1 MNKVKQIKKNVQRS
15 IIAIMAMILIVG
27 SFDLTV
33 IHAAN
38 RVTTGDRISY
48 STNATNAEGRTF
60 WSEYTDHIYVDGEI
74 AFCVEPGQLVDSNAN
89 YSSSQYSIS
98 QRKRIEDIAY
108 VGWELSNK
116 TDEDYLATQYMI
128 WEVLGTR
135 INSTSYSGYSAKK
148 RQIQNKID
156 LLLNT
161 DPSFTGETFSI
172 KVGESITL
180 TDTNGVFNNYSLSSK
195 STGITVSKSG
205 NRLTI
210 TASASA
216 PENATVRYQLVRK
229 EFVGTTMLYSA
240 VNSQDVITAKSED
253 PGHIVIRLNVE
264 KYGNLKIAKQD
275 EDGTYVPDTSF
286 KVSANADM
294 SDPIGTYTTG
304 SDGTVTINDL
314 TPDTYYVQETAVP
327 DHLVLDPTV
336 HSITVQANQTATFT
350 ARNNW
355 KKGRVLIRKTD
366 QDSGKQV
373 AGAVYAIYD
382 ADDDQEVAR
391 LTTLADG
398 YATSDYLRF
407 GSYYVKEVIAP
418 DGYIL
423 NDTKYP
429 VTITENEQKIEV
441 SGVDERVRGS
451 IRIEKVDSV
460 TGDIAQG
467 DATLVGA
474 KYGLY
479 AREAILDPAD
489 QAVIYEEDARI
500 AELTIDEE
508 RQASIDDLYL
518 GTYYLKE
525 IEPSEGYT
533 LDETEYDVELAYQ
546 GQTTATVTIDQT
558 VKERVK
564 AQAFQI
570 IKVSSNEAGEAENLQ
585 GAEFTIKLKSDVERY
600 GSWEAAPIA
609 KNAQG
614 NEAAVLVTDENGQA
628 VSEELPYGEYI
639 VRETKTPDD
648 KYPVADFTVIIDEDS
663 REPQPWRVFN
673 DTTFEAALK
682 LVKLDAESGKT
693 VQLAKTSFKIK
704 DLDTNEYVGYWEW
717 FPLPHYVDSWTTTEE
732 GTVHTGNLLKA
743 GEYQLE
749 EITAPNG
756 YVLNKE
762 PVKFQVSTNT
772 AYETLP
778 DGQTPLITVEMSDV
792 SVKGRIRIEKHGEV
806 LTGFENGQFVYEER
820 ALAGMRAEVVA
831 AEDILDPSNDGSV
844 LIEAGTVVDTVTT
857 DEGGEALSKELPL
870 GTYEIR
876 EVRAPDGYVLSDEVK
891 TVELTYEDQE
901 TAVVY
906 SEVQTITNERQK
918 VKVTATK
925 QDADTQEY
933 LAGAQISL
941 YANRKVYNYDG
952 EVILQPNDR
961 IATAVT
967 NADGEAVFDIDLPLD
982 LTPEYATDPL
992 TDEDFSIAY
1001 EDGIRYEGDLNALW
1015 YVQETKAPV
1024 GYTSGV
1030 TVRYL
1035 FDTTYTDQD
1044 QPMQEFT
1051 FAFQNEKSKVE
1062 ITKTDITGE
1071 KELPGAHLQV
1081 LDANGQVVDEWVS
1094 GEGAHRIEGLIV
1106 GESYQLKETIA
1117 PDGYAVTDAITFTVQ
1132 DTSEIQQV
1140 VMKDE
1145 LTHIQVLK
1153 VDEEGDPFAGN
1164 ELAIVDADGNIIE
1177 QWTSTEEAHDV
1188 YGLIGGA
1195 TYTLKEISP
1204 ADGYTV
1210 AKEIT
1215 FTVPTTLHEPITI
1228 TMSNE
1233 PTEMLFSK
1241 VDATGKTELPGATLQ
1256 VIEKTSGIVVDEW
1269 VSGETPHRIQHLVEG
1284 NEYILKEISAPYGY
1298 EVAESITFVAED
1310 GNTVTMQDKQILT
1323 DIQVNKVDEVTQE
1336 VIRSKDFVFTLY
1348 ADEQCTQE
1356 IKTVHANTEEGTA
1369 TFEDLPYGV
1378 YYVKE
1383 TAAPQ
1388 GYKLSDEVIKVEL
1401 NDQTEGIGEIYS
1413 FVYFNQP
1420 VPSTQTSATNDTGWF
1435 IMCIVG
1441 SGLVVLSLT
1450 LRRKAKDK

>member
-1 MNKVKQIKKNVQRS
+1 MINKVKQIKKNVQRS
-15 IIAIMAMILIVG
+15 IIAFMAMILIVG

-33 IHAAN
+33 IRAAN
-38 RVTTGDRISY
+38 PRVTTGDIIRYSY
-48 STNATNAEGRTF
+48 NVTDSEGHGTF
-60 WSEYTDHIYVDGEI
+60 GQESYYIYVDGEI
-74 AFCVEPGQLVDSNAN
+74 AFCVEPGQLVDPNAN
-89 YSSSQYSIS
+89 YSESRYTAT
-98 QRKRIEDIAY
+98 QRATIEKIAY
-108 VGWELSNK
+108 VGWELSSK
-116 TDEDYLATQYMI
+116 TDEDYIATQYMI
-128 WEVLGTR
+128 WETLGATL
-135 INSTSYSGYSAKK
+135 NSTSYSGYSAKK

-156 LLLNT
+156 LMFGTL
-161 DPSFTGETFSI
+161 PSFAGDTI
-172 KVGESITL
+172 NLKVGESVTL
-180 TDTNGVFNNYSLSSK
+180 TDANGVFQYYSQTSK
-195 STGITVSKSG
+195 SAGLTVSKSG

-210 TASASA
+210 AASANA
-216 PENATVRYQLVRK
+216 PENATISYQLVK
-229 EFVGTTMLYSA
+229 EDCVGTTMLYSA
-240 VNSQDVITAKSED
+240 VNSQDCIKAKHGDPKRITISIA
-253 PGHIVIRLNVE
+253 VE
-264 KYGNLKIAKQD
+264 KYGSLKIAKQD
-275 EDGTYVPDTSF
+275 EDGTYVPNTSF
-286 KVSANADM
+286 RLSANADM

-304 SDGTVTINDL
+304 SDGTVMVSDL
-314 TPDTYYVQETAVP
+314 TPDTYYVQEVSVP
-327 DHLVLDPTV
+327 SHLVLDRTIHPV
-336 HSITVQANQTATFT
+336 TVQANQTATFT

-355 KKGRVLIRKTD
+355 KKGKVLIRKTD

-373 AGAVYAIYD
+373 AGAVYAIFNNNG
-382 ADDDQEVAR
+382 QEVAR
-391 LTTLADG
+391 LTTLANG
-398 YATSDYLRF
+398 YATSGYLRF

-418 DGYIL
+418 DGYVL

-441 SGVDERVRGS
+441 TGVDERVRGS

-460 TGDIAQG
+460 TGENAQG
-467 DATLVGA
+467 DATLIGA

-489 QAVIYEEDARI
+489 HSVVYNKDALV
-500 AELTIDEE
+500 AELTINEE

-518 GTYYLKE
+518 GKYYIKE
-525 IEPSEGYT
+525 ITPSEGYT
-533 LDETEYDVELAYQ
+533 LDETEYDVTLAYQ

-570 IKVSSNEAGEAENLQ
+570 IKVSSDEAGEAENLQ

-614 NEAAVLVTDENGQA
+614 NEASVLVTDENGQA

-693 VQLAKTSFKIK
+693 VQLANTTFKIK
-704 DLDTNEYVGYWEW
+704 NLDTNEYVGYWEW

-732 GTVHTGNLLKA
+732 GTVYTGELLKA
-743 GEYQLE
+743 GAYQLE

-756 YVLNKE
+756 YVWNKE
-762 PVKFQVSTNT
+762 PVKFKVSMNT

-778 DGQTPLITVEMSDV
+778 DGETPLITVEMSDV
-792 SVKGRIRIEKHGEV
+792 SVKGRIRIEKRGEV
-806 LTGFENGQFVYEER
+806 LVDFKDGQFIYEER
-820 ALAGMRAEVVA
+820 GIEGMTANIIAG
-831 AEDILDPSNDGSV
+831 EDIADPSNDGSV
-844 LIEAGTVVDTVTT
+844 LIQAGTVVDTVTT
-857 DEGGEALSKELPL
+857 DEDGEALSKELPL

-891 TVELTYEDQE
+891 TVKLTYEDQE
-901 TAVVY
+901 TAIVY
-906 SEVQTITNERQK
+906 SDVQTIADERQK
-918 VKVTATK
+918 VRVTATK

-933 LAGAQISL
+933 LAGAEIRL
-941 YANRKVYNYDG
+941 YANRKVYNYGG
-952 EVILQPNDR
+952 EVILQPNDLV
-961 IATAVT
+961 ATAVT

-1015 YVQETKAPV
+1015 YVQETKAPP
-1024 GYTSGV
+1024 GYVSGV

-1035 FDTTYTDQD
+1035 FDTTDTDPD
-1044 QPMQEFT
+1044 QPIQEFT

-1094 GEGAHRIEGLIV
+1094 GEGAHRIEGLSV
-1106 GESYQLKETIA
+1106 GETYQLKETIA
-1117 PDGYAVTDAITFTVQ
+1117 PDGYAVTDTITFTVQ

-1164 ELAIVDADGNIIE
+1164 ELAIVDGDGNIIE

-1188 YGLIGGA
+1188 YGLIGGD
-1195 TYTLKEISP
+1195 TYTLKEIAP
-1204 ADGYTV
+1204 VKGYRTADPI
-1210 AKEIT
+1210 E
-1215 FTVPTTLHEPITI
+1215 FTVPTTNEGFVI
-1228 TMSNE
+1228 TMQNE
-1233 PTEMLFSK
+1233 KIRSHIDVLK
-1241 VDATGKTELPGATLQ
+1241 VDYYDRERALPF
-1256 VIEKTSGIVVDEW
+1256 
-1269 VSGETPHRIQHLVEG
+1269 
-1284 NEYILKEISAPYGY
+1284 
-1298 EVAESITFVAED
+1298 AEF
-1310 GNTVTMQDKQILT
+1310 TM
-1323 DIQVNKVDEVTQE
+1323 
-1336 VIRSKDFVFTLY
+1336 Y
-1348 ADEQCTQE
+1348 ADEDCTQV
-1356 IKTVHANTEEGTA
+1356 IDVQRGGKDGLAR
-1369 TFEDLPYGV
+1369 FEDVAYGSTV
-1378 YYVKE
+1378 YIKE
-1383 TAAPQ
+1383 TDAPV
-1388 GYKLSDEVIKVEL
+1388 GYRLSDEVVKVTIDEEWISGDHTRVIVYPDMPL
-1401 NDQTEGIGEIYS
+1401 PESGGNTGTGNDAGVWMLIALG
-1413 FVYFNQP
+1413 
-1420 VPSTQTSATNDTGWF
+1420 
-1435 IMCIVG
+1435 
-1441 SGLVVLSLT
+1441 SLT
-1450 LRRKAKDK
+1450 GIYLLARRRKDHV